1 MADEKRVD
9 PRYDPAFQRGF
20 EGAVTSG
27 LRRHPAQAPDA
38 SIVTPAPYRT
48 APDRTAPDRTAPERT
63 APDREAPRPGAAA
76 ASADEAHDPR
86 RPVPES
92 ADAAEPDTDAV
103 SPARRLSR
111 NPFLVALVVLG
122 LALTI
127 GGLIWANQARLLVSG
142 RGAAATDMDYW
153 FLQATVTGAP
163 LTIVAGVSILAGVLF
178 VAATA
183 WNRGR

>member
-38 SIVTPAPYRT
+38 AIVTPAPYR
-48 APDRTAPDRTAPERT
+48 A
-63 APDREAPRPGAAA
+63 APDREATRPDAAA

-86 RPVPES
+86 RAVPES
-92 ADAAEPDTDAV
+92 ADGAEPDPDAV

-122 LALTI
+122 LALTV

-142 RGAAATDMDYW
+142 RGAAATDLDYW

>member
-1 MADEKRVD
+1 MADEKRID

-20 EGAVTSG
+20 EGPVASG
-27 LRRHPAQAPDA
+27 LRRHPGAPPSSA
-38 SIVTPAPYRT
+38 IVTPAPFRPPAEPGDVGAEGERPRDAEPQGDGARP
-48 APDRTAPDRTAPERT
+48 APASMDRPAVDDAE
-63 APDREAPRPGAAA
+63 AAA
-76 ASADEAHDPR
+76 AG
-86 RPVPES
+86 
-92 ADAAEPDTDAV
+92 
-103 SPARRLSR
+103 RRLRR
-111 NPFLVALVVLG
+111 NPFLIALVVLG
-122 LALTI
+122 LALTM

-142 RGAAATDMDYW
+142 RGAAATDLDYW